1 MKKQLRK
8 WLFLIGK
15 AHSDPSGSGVG
26 EADVSDPSVAF
37 GDSVSPVGS
46 VGASQLR

>member
-1 MKKQLRK
+1 MI
-8 WLFLIGK
+8 FF
-15 AHSDPSGSGVG
+15 DGVIT
-26 EADVSDPSVAF
+26 PSVAF